1 MRIWLVEIL
10 VRLGVA
16 VIADGRCR
24 PRWYGSDQERVCR
37 TEQRKWW
44 YRPFGVGAMFFGRKK
59 LTATGYYLMRKLVT
73 GSNWQ
78 HRQYR
83 QGLLLNLWPTLSHE
97 ERRIL
102 SDLNIDSYHEYR
114 NHPLVKRVMA

>member
-37 TEQRKWW
+37 TEQRGWW
-44 YRPFGVGAMFFGRKK
+44 HRPFGLGAMLFGRTK
-59 LTATGYYLMRKLVT
+59 LTATEYYLMRKRVT

-83 QGLLLNLWPTLSHE
+83 HGLLLNLWPTLSDD
-97 ERRIL
+97 ERYML
-102 SDLNIDSYHEYR
+102 AGLNADNYHEHR
-114 NHPLVKRVMA
+114 GHPLVKRVVA

>member
-1 MRIWLVEIL
+1 MRILLVEIL

-37 TEQRKWW
+37 RVQAAWW
-44 YRPFGVGAMFFGRKK
+44 HGRRVLGLSFASGK
-59 LTATGYYLMRKLVT
+59 LTAFKYHAMREIVT

-78 HRQYR
+78 HKRYR
-83 QGLLLNLWPTLSHE
+83 KGASLSIL
-97 ERRIL
+97 ERL
-102 SDLNIDSYHEYR
+102 KSC
-114 NHPLVKRVMA
+114 